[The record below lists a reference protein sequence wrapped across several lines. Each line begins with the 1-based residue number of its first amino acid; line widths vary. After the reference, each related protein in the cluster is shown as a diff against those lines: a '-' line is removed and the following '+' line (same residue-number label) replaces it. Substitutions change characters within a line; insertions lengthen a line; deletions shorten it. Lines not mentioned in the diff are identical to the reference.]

1 MPIPKKNAGPVISS
15 GMLIYVL
22 IPKIIPVTTDIQI
35 IITINILYNLI
46 LSERLEKIDRILL
59 LNNDQYREKIKDKI
73 RKELQDGL
81 EKENMI
87 SVEDKKLLY
96 KIYLKLKDEF
106 KSIEKSQ

>member
-1 MPIPKKNAGPVISS
+1 MTQDTSNKSQNLKTFFIKLIS
-15 GMLIYVL
+15 IVL
-22 IPKIIPVTTDIQI
+22 AI

-59 LNNDQYREKIKDKI
+59 LNNDQYRETIKDKI

-81 EKENMI
+81 EKDNMI

-106 KSIEKSQ
+106 KSLEKSQ

>member
-1 MPIPKKNAGPVISS
+1 MTQDTPNKNQNLKIFFIKLIS
-15 GMLIYVL
+15 IVL
-22 IPKIIPVTTDIQI
+22 AI

-59 LNNDQYREKIKDKI
+59 LNNDQYREMIKDKI

-106 KSIEKSQ
+106 KSLEKSQ

>member
-1 MPIPKKNAGPVISS
+1 MTQDTPNKNQNLKTFFVKLIS
-15 GMLIYVL
+15 IVL
-22 IPKIIPVTTDIQI
+22 AI

-59 LNNDQYREKIKDKI
+59 LNNDQYREIIKDKI

-106 KSIEKSQ
+106 KSLEKSQ

>member
-1 MPIPKKNAGPVISS
+1 M
-15 GMLIYVL
+15 
-22 IPKIIPVTTDIQI
+22 
-35 IITINILYNLI
+35 
-46 LSERLEKIDRILL
+46 
-59 LNNDQYREKIKDKI
+59 IKDKI

-106 KSIEKSQ
+106 KSLEKSQ

>member
-1 MPIPKKNAGPVISS
+1 MNSESNLKIFFIKLIS
-15 GMLIYVL
+15 IVL
-22 IPKIIPVTTDIQI
+22 AI

-59 LNNDQYREKIKDKI
+59 LNNDQYREIIKDKI

-106 KSIEKSQ
+106 KSLEKSQ

>member
-1 MPIPKKNAGPVISS
+1 MTQDTPNKSQNLKTFFVKLIS
-15 GMLIYVL
+15 IVL
-22 IPKIIPVTTDIQI
+22 AI

-59 LNNDQYREKIKDKI
+59 LNNDQYREMIKDKI

>member
-1 MPIPKKNAGPVISS
+1 MTQDTTNKSQNLKTFFIKLIS
-15 GMLIYVL
+15 IVL
-22 IPKIIPVTTDIQI
+22 AI

-59 LNNDQYREKIKDKI
+59 LNNDQYRETIKDKI

-106 KSIEKSQ
+106 KSLEKSQ

>member
-1 MPIPKKNAGPVISS
+1 MTQDTPNKSQNLKTFFVKLIS
-15 GMLIYVL
+15 IVL
-22 IPKIIPVTTDIQI
+22 AI

-46 LSERLEKIDRILL
+46 LSERLEKIDRIFL
-59 LNNDQYREKIKDKI
+59 LNNDQYREMIKDKI

-106 KSIEKSQ
+106 KSLEKSQ

>member
-1 MPIPKKNAGPVISS
+1 MTQDTSNKSQNLKTFFIKLIS
-15 GMLIYVL
+15 IVL
-22 IPKIIPVTTDIQI
+22 AI

>member
-1 MPIPKKNAGPVISS
+1 M
-15 GMLIYVL
+15 
-22 IPKIIPVTTDIQI
+22 
-35 IITINILYNLI
+35 YNLI

-59 LNNDQYREKIKDKI
+59 LNNDQYRETIKDKI

-81 EKENMI
+81 EKDNMI

>member
-1 MPIPKKNAGPVISS
+1 MTQDTPNKSQNLKTFFVKLIS
-15 GMLIYVL
+15 IVL
-22 IPKIIPVTTDIQI
+22 AI

-59 LNNDQYREKIKDKI
+59 LNNDQYRETIKDKI

-81 EKENMI
+81 EKDNMI

>member
-1 MPIPKKNAGPVISS
+1 MTQDTPNKSQNLKTFFVKLIS
-15 GMLIYVL
+15 IVL
-22 IPKIIPVTTDIQI
+22 AI

-59 LNNDQYREKIKDKI
+59 LNNDQYREIIKDKI

-106 KSIEKSQ
+106 KSLEKSQ

>member
-1 MPIPKKNAGPVISS
+1 MTQDRQNKRQNLKTFFVKLIS
-15 GMLIYVL
+15 IVL
-22 IPKIIPVTTDIQI
+22 AI

-59 LNNDQYREKIKDKI
+59 LNNDQYREMIKDKI

-106 KSIEKSQ
+106 KSLEKSQ

>member
-1 MPIPKKNAGPVISS
+1 MTLNTPNKNPNLKTFFIKLIS
-15 GMLIYVL
+15 IVL
-22 IPKIIPVTTDIQI
+22 AI

-59 LNNDQYREKIKDKI
+59 LNNDQYRETIKDKI

-81 EKENMI
+81 EKDNMI

>member
-1 MPIPKKNAGPVISS
+1 MTQDTPNKRQNLKTFFVKLIS
-15 GMLIYVL
+15 IVL
-22 IPKIIPVTTDIQI
+22 AI

-46 LSERLEKIDRILL
+46 LSERLEKIDKILL
-59 LNNDQYREKIKDKI
+59 LNNDQYREMIKDKI

-81 EKENMI
+81 EKQNMI

-106 KSIEKSQ
+106 KSLEKSQ

>member
-1 MPIPKKNAGPVISS
+1 MTQDTPNKRRNLKTFFVKLIS
-15 GMLIYVL
+15 IVL
-22 IPKIIPVTTDIQI
+22 AI

-59 LNNDQYREKIKDKI
+59 LNNDQYREMIKDKI

-87 SVEDKKLLY
+87 SVEDKKLLF

-106 KSIEKSQ
+106 KSLEKSQ

>member
-1 MPIPKKNAGPVISS
+1 MTQDTPNKRQNLKTFFVKLIS
-15 GMLIYVL
+15 IVL
-22 IPKIIPVTTDIQI
+22 AI

-59 LNNDQYREKIKDKI
+59 LNNDQYREMIKDKI

-81 EKENMI
+81 EKENMV

-106 KSIEKSQ
+106 KSLEKSQ

>member
-1 MPIPKKNAGPVISS
+1 MTQDTPNKSQNLKTFFVKLIS
-15 GMLIYVL
+15 IVL
-22 IPKIIPVTTDIQI
+22 AI

-59 LNNDQYREKIKDKI
+59 LNNDQYREMIKDKI

-87 SVEDKKLLY
+87 SVEDKRLLY

-106 KSIEKSQ
+106 KSLEKSQ

>member
-1 MPIPKKNAGPVISS
+1 MTLNTPNKNQNLKTFFIKLIS
-15 GMLIYVL
+15 IVL
-22 IPKIIPVTTDIQI
+22 AI

-59 LNNDQYREKIKDKI
+59 LNNDQYRETIKDKI

-81 EKENMI
+81 EKDNMI

>member
-1 MPIPKKNAGPVISS
+1 MTQDTPNKRQNLKTFFVKLIS
-15 GMLIYVL
+15 IVL
-22 IPKIIPVTTDIQI
+22 AI

-106 KSIEKSQ
+106 KSLEKSQ

>member
-1 MPIPKKNAGPVISS
+1 MTQDTPNKSQNLKTFFIKLIS
-15 GMLIYVL
+15 IVL
-22 IPKIIPVTTDIQI
+22 AI

-59 LNNDQYREKIKDKI
+59 LNNDQYREMIKDKI

-106 KSIEKSQ
+106 KSLEKSQ

>member
-1 MPIPKKNAGPVISS
+1 MNKLKLMTQDTPNKSQNLKTFFVKLIS
-15 GMLIYVL
+15 IVL
-22 IPKIIPVTTDIQI
+22 AI

-59 LNNDQYREKIKDKI
+59 LNNDQYREIIKDKI

-106 KSIEKSQ
+106 KSLEKSQ

>member
-1 MPIPKKNAGPVISS
+1 MTQDTPNKNQNLKTFFIKLIS
-15 GMLIYVL
+15 IVL
-22 IPKIIPVTTDIQI
+22 AI

-59 LNNDQYREKIKDKI
+59 LNNDQYRETIKDKI

-81 EKENMI
+81 EKDNMI

>member
-1 MPIPKKNAGPVISS
+1 MTQDTPNKNQNLKIFFIKLIS
-15 GMLIYVL
+15 IVL
-22 IPKIIPVTTDIQI
+22 AI
-35 IITINILYNLI
+35 IITINILYTLI

-59 LNNDQYREKIKDKI
+59 LNNDQYRETIKDKI

-81 EKENMI
+81 EKDNMI

>member
-1 MPIPKKNAGPVISS
+1 MTLNTPNKNQNLKIFFIKLIS
-15 GMLIYVL
+15 IVL
-22 IPKIIPVTTDIQI
+22 AI

-59 LNNDQYREKIKDKI
+59 LNNDQYRETIKDKI

-81 EKENMI
+81 EKDNMI

>member
-1 MPIPKKNAGPVISS
+1 MTQDTPNKNQNLKIFFIKLIS
-15 GMLIYVL
+15 IVL
-22 IPKIIPVTTDIQI
+22 AI

-59 LNNDQYREKIKDKI
+59 LNNDQYRETIKDKI

-81 EKENMI
+81 EKDNMI

>member
-1 MPIPKKNAGPVISS
+1 MTQHTPNKNQNLKTFFIKLISIA
-15 GMLIYVL
+15 LA
-22 IPKIIPVTTDIQI
+22 I

-59 LNNDQYREKIKDKI
+59 LNNDQYRETIKDKI

-81 EKENMI
+81 EKDNMI